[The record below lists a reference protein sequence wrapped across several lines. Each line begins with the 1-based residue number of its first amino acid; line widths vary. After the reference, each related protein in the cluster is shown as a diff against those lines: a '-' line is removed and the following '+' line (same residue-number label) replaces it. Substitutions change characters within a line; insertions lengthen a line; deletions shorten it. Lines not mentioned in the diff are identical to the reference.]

1 MVYLLSAYRAAGNH
15 LARIEIANRLIKADP
30 ANAPAYCADLGAAQ
44 MSLGSVAD
52 GVDSYVRALE
62 TGDSTTWADTA
73 RSAASAGA
81 LGQVRE
87 RVANAFKASNKERTG
102 VILFDLQSA
111 QKDTPAMIETAQVLA
126 KMNPDQP
133 THWLRLGQAYE
144 QAGNKDLALTAYSR
158 AAAGSDPEAA
168 SVARA
173 RIEALRR

>member
-1 MVYLLSAYRAAGNH
+1 M
-15 LARIEIANRLIKADP
+15 
-30 ANAPAYCADLGAAQ
+30 
-44 MSLGSVAD
+44 
-52 GVDSYVRALE
+52 
-62 TGDSTTWADTA
+62 
-73 RSAASAGA
+73 
-81 LGQVRE
+81 
-87 RVANAFKASNKERTG
+87 
-102 VILFDLQSA
+102 ILFDLQSA

-126 KMNPDQP
+126 KLNPDQP